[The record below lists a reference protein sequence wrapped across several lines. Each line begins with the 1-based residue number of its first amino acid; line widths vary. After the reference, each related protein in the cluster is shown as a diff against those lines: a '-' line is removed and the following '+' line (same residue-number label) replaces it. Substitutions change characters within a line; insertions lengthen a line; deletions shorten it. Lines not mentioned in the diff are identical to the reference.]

1 MKENL
6 RVELAIKGHTF
17 EGFIEDATPPSIKVA
32 MTGTLVEVIMPG
44 NGVLELRIKASDP
57 GAMTFIT
64 PDRPEDTAAG
74 ILPVRVRL
82 DSPSARYL
90 MGLRIGSEVTIEA
103 EMPL

>member
-1 MKENL
+1 
-6 RVELAIKGHTF
+6 
-17 EGFIEDATPPSIKVA
+17 
-32 MTGTLVEVIMPG
+32 MPG

-57 GAMTFIT
+57 GVMPFIA

-90 MGLRIGSEVTIEA
+90 MGLSIGSEVTMRSGDAVMTEIYNRTSPYCDNGGSDSVA
-103 EMPL
+103 LQ